1 MRVSIRSRTFACV
14 RVCRVAVLIGSLAVA
29 ACVHHA
35 APPRRAPRCLADV
48 LYFGRN
54 IPGHGRPD
62 SAFVSSAEWHAFADT
77 AFRRWL
83 PNGSS
88 ETDAEG
94 RYVAD
99 GRWVAE
105 STKVVTIVHIRCA
118 GARCQH
124 RLGDGALSPPVQSG
138 ERWPLAVAAAIES
151 LRVVTSF
158 SVRRCRRK
166 PSPPS

>member
-29 ACVHHA
+29 ACMHHA

-54 IPGHGRPD
+54 IPGRGRPD

-83 PNGSS
+83 PNGST

-105 STKVVTIVHIRCA
+105 STKVVTIVHIAAPVLDANIDSVMALYRRRFNQESV
-118 GARCQH
+118 GRSRS
-124 RLGDGALSPPVQSG
+124 RLQSNLCG
-138 ERWPLAVAAAIES
+138 S
-151 LRVVTSF
+151 
-158 SVRRCRRK
+158 
-166 PSPPS
+166 